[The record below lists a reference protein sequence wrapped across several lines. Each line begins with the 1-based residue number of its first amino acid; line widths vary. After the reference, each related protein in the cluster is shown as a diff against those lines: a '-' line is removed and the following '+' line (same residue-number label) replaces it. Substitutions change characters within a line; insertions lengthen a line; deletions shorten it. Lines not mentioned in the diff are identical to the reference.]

1 MKNTRKERI
10 KKGNTKKSF
19 KKLWKVFQKNAGPI
33 GTVVAIFALL
43 LTWGNYHVS
52 ISASVKQEQERQA
65 LAQERL
71 ALEQEKQPSFAWDQ
85 KLTGADNHYI
95 IRNTGGDIRDGSLSF
110 DPVCEIRIFD
120 DRAQEMGTLLW
131 DRYSEITR
139 VPYDFE
145 RDWFEV
151 FGEESLEPV
160 ARWEEIIQNAVHE
173 EGYYCL
179 VNWTQRYR
187 IQYRDYKQ
195 EGKSRE
201 LIARGGELYDFKD
214 GEKNGY
220 RLWLEMN
227 ESGERLLDSLVR
239 SGVES
244 LQRKQGV

>member
-85 KLTGADNHYI
+85 KLTEADNHYI
-95 IRNTGGDIRDGSLSF
+95 IRNTGGDIRDGSLLF

-145 RDWFEV
+145 RDWFEI

-160 ARWEEIIQNAVHE
+160 ARWDEIIQNAVHE

-220 RLWLEMN
+220 RLCLEMN

-239 SGVES
+239 SGIES
-244 LQRKQGV
+244 LQRKQEV

>member
-1 MKNTRKERI
+1 M
-10 KKGNTKKSF
+10 
-19 KKLWKVFQKNAGPI
+19 
-33 GTVVAIFALL
+33 
-43 LTWGNYHVS
+43 
-52 ISASVKQEQERQA
+52 
-65 LAQERL
+65 AQERL

-85 KLTGADNHYI
+85 KLTEADNHYI
-95 IRNTGGDIRDGSLSF
+95 IRNTGGDIRDGSLLF

-160 ARWEEIIQNAVHE
+160 ARWDEIIQNAVHE

-220 RLWLEMN
+220 RLCLEMN

-239 SGVES
+239 SGIES
-244 LQRKQGV
+244 LQRKQEV

>member
-1 MKNTRKERI
+1 MKNTQKERI
-10 KKGNTKKSF
+10 KKGNAKKSF
-19 KKLWKVFQKNAGPI
+19 KKLWKVFQKNAGSI
-33 GTVVAIFALL
+33 GTVIAIFALL
-43 LTWGNYHVS
+43 LTWGNYHAS
-52 ISASVKQEQERQA
+52 KSAALEQEQERQI

-85 KLTGADNHYI
+85 KLTEVDNHYI
-95 IRNTGGDIRDGSLSF
+95 IRNTGGDIRDGSLLF

-120 DRAQEMGTLLW
+120 DRAQELGTLLW
-131 DRYSEITR
+131 DRHSEITT
-139 VPYDFE
+139 VSYDFE
-145 RDWFEV
+145 RDWFEI
-151 FGEESLEPV
+151 FGEVSPEPV
-160 ARWEEIIQNAVHE
+160 AQWEEIIQNAVHE

-195 EGKSRE
+195 DGKSRE

-239 SGVES
+239 SGIES
-244 LQRKQGV
+244 LQRKQEV

>member
-1 MKNTRKERI
+1 MKNTQKERI
-10 KKGNTKKSF
+10 KKGNAKKSF

-151 FGEESLEPV
+151 FGEESPEPV

-195 EGKSRE
+195 DGKSRE

-239 SGVES
+239 SGIES
-244 LQRKQGV
+244 LQRKQEV

>member
-71 ALEQEKQPSFAWDQ
+71 ALEQEKQPSFAWDE

-131 DRYSEITR
+131 DRYSEIIR

-151 FGEESLEPV
+151 FGEESPEPV

-239 SGVES
+239 SGIES
-244 LQRKQGV
+244 LQRKQEV

>member
-151 FGEESLEPV
+151 FGEESPEPV

-214 GEKNGY
+214 GTKDGY

-227 ESGERLLDSLVR
+227 ESGERLLGSLVR
-239 SGVES
+239 SGIES
-244 LQRKQGV
+244 LQRKQEV

>member
-1 MKNTRKERI
+1 MKNTRKERN

-227 ESGERLLDSLVR
+227 ESGERLFDSLVR
-239 SGVES
+239 SGIES
-244 LQRKQGV
+244 LQRKQEV

>member
-239 SGVES
+239 SGIES
-244 LQRKQGV
+244 LQRKQEV

>member
-151 FGEESLEPV
+151 FGEESPESV

-239 SGVES
+239 SGIES
-244 LQRKQGV
+244 LQRKQEV

>member
-151 FGEESLEPV
+151 FGEESPEPV
-160 ARWEEIIQNAVHE
+160 ARWE
-173 EGYYCL
+173 
-179 VNWTQRYR
+179 
-187 IQYRDYKQ
+187 
-195 EGKSRE
+195 
-201 LIARGGELYDFKD
+201 
-214 GEKNGY
+214 
-220 RLWLEMN
+220 
-227 ESGERLLDSLVR
+227 
-239 SGVES
+239 
-244 LQRKQGV
+244 